1 MCYSDNEV
9 INVEQKYAAL
19 IMDLRNSRSYSDSD
33 RYLIQ
38 NHMIQAINFLNKAF
52 YKNILRAVDFSAGDE
67 IQGLFSTAE
76 SAYLFYRLF
85 SIYLYPIKI
94 RAGIGVGTWN
104 LQISN
109 RGTTSQDGQAYHYAR
124 HAINS
129 TDDTEGYPA
138 LLYSNTQKDVV
149 LNTIIGGA
157 STISENLSVNQNQLF
172 LATEILFPVYLDSE
186 IEWPLDLIEE
196 LLTEKSRFD
205 HKVFQS
211 NRDLP
216 FDHIDLTLDKLELER
231 THPKENF
238 YKQLKQGAFFITSG
252 KQRGIQSELANILAI
267 KRQTVARSLDSGN
280 IYIARNM
287 ALAALYDMKNI
298 ERLEEL
304 S

>member
-149 LNTIIGGA
+149 LNTMIGGA

>member
-149 LNTIIGGA
+149 LNTMIGGA

-196 LLTEKSRFD
+196 LLTEKNRFD

-216 FDHIDLTLDKLELER
+216 FDHIDLTLDQLELER

>member
-1 MCYSDNEV
+1 M
-9 INVEQKYAAL
+9 EQKYAAL

-138 LLYSNTQKDVV
+138 LLYSNTHKDVV
-149 LNTIIGGA
+149 LNTMIGGA

>member
-1 MCYSDNEV
+1 M
-9 INVEQKYAAL
+9 EQKYAAL

-76 SAYLFYRLF
+76 SAYLLYRLF
-85 SIYLYPIKI
+85 SIYLFPRKI

-216 FDHIDLTLDKLELER
+216 FDHIDLTLDKLEPER

>member
-149 LNTIIGGA
+149 LNTMIGGA

-216 FDHIDLTLDKLELER
+216 FDHIDLTLDKLEPER

>member
-1 MCYSDNEV
+1 M
-9 INVEQKYAAL
+9 EQKYAAL

-67 IQGLFSTAE
+67 IQGLFSTTE

-216 FDHIDLTLDKLELER
+216 FDHIDLTLDQLEPER

>member
-1 MCYSDNEV
+1 M
-9 INVEQKYAAL
+9 EQKYAAL
-19 IMDLRNSRSYSDSD
+19 IMDLRNSRSYSDLD

-38 NHMIQAINFLNKAF
+38 NHIIQVINFLNKTF

-76 SAYLFYRLF
+76 SAYLFYRLL

-129 TDDTEGYPA
+129 TDNTDGYSV
-138 LLYSNTQKDVV
+138 LIYSNTQKDVV

-157 STISENLSVNQNQLF
+157 STISESLSVNQNQLF
-172 LATEILFPVYLDSE
+172 LATEIMFPVYLNSE
-186 IEWPLDLIEE
+186 IEWPLDLIEG
-196 LLTEKSRFD
+196 LLIEKGKFD
-205 HKVFQS
+205 HKVSQT

-216 FDHIDLTLDKLELER
+216 FDHIDLTLGKLDLER
-231 THPKENF
+231 IHPKEDF
-238 YKQLKQGAFFITSG
+238 YKQLKRGAFFITSG
-252 KQRGIQSELANILAI
+252 KQRGIQSELAKILAI
-267 KRQTVARSLDSGN
+267 KRQTVARSLNSGN
-280 IYIARNM
+280 IYISRNM

-298 ERLEEL
+298 EILEEL

>member
-1 MCYSDNEV
+1 M
-9 INVEQKYAAL
+9 EQKYAAL
-19 IMDLRNSRSYSDSD
+19 IMDLRNSRSYSDTD

-216 FDHIDLTLDKLELER
+216 FDHIDLTLDKLEPER

>member
-1 MCYSDNEV
+1 M
-9 INVEQKYAAL
+9 EQKYAAL

-149 LNTIIGGA
+149 LNTMIGGA

-216 FDHIDLTLDKLELER
+216 FDHIDLTLDKLELEK

>member
-1 MCYSDNEV
+1 M
-9 INVEQKYAAL
+9 EQKYAAL

-216 FDHIDLTLDKLELER
+216 FDHIDLTLDKLEPER

-280 IYIARNM
+280 IYSSRNM

>member
-216 FDHIDLTLDKLELER
+216 FDHIDLTLDQLEPER

>member
-1 MCYSDNEV
+1 MCYSDNKV

-216 FDHIDLTLDKLELER
+216 FDHIDLTLDKLEPER

>member
-1 MCYSDNEV
+1 M
-9 INVEQKYAAL
+9 EQKYAAL

-149 LNTIIGGA
+149 LNTMIGGA

>member
-1 MCYSDNEV
+1 M
-9 INVEQKYAAL
+9 EQKYAAL

-104 LQISN
+104 PQISN

-149 LNTIIGGA
+149 LNTMIGGA

>member
-1 MCYSDNEV
+1 M
-9 INVEQKYAAL
+9 EQKYAAL

-109 RGTTSQDGQAYHYAR
+109 RRTTSQDGQAYHYAR

-149 LNTIIGGA
+149 LNTMIGGA

>member
-1 MCYSDNEV
+1 M
-9 INVEQKYAAL
+9 EQKYAAL

-211 NRDLP
+211 TRDLP
-216 FDHIDLTLDKLELER
+216 FDHIDLTLDQLEPER

>member
-1 MCYSDNEV
+1 M
-9 INVEQKYAAL
+9 EQKYAAL

-216 FDHIDLTLDKLELER
+216 FDHIDLTLDQLEPER

>member
-1 MCYSDNEV
+1 M
-9 INVEQKYAAL
+9 EQKYAAL

-94 RAGIGVGTWN
+94 WAGIGVGTWN

-216 FDHIDLTLDKLELER
+216 FDHIDLTLDKLEPER

>member
-1 MCYSDNEV
+1 
-9 INVEQKYAAL
+9 
-19 IMDLRNSRSYSDSD
+19 
-33 RYLIQ
+33 
-38 NHMIQAINFLNKAF
+38 MIQAINFLNKAF

-76 SAYLFYRLF
+76 SEYLFYRLF

-216 FDHIDLTLDKLELER
+216 FDHIDLTLDKLEPER

-287 ALAALYDMKNI
+287 ALAALYDMRNI

>member
-1 MCYSDNEV
+1 M
-9 INVEQKYAAL
+9 ARL
-19 IMDLRNSRSYSDSD
+19 ITM
-33 RYLIQ
+33 
-38 NHMIQAINFLNKAF
+38 
-52 YKNILRAVDFSAGDE
+52 
-67 IQGLFSTAE
+67 
-76 SAYLFYRLF
+76 
-85 SIYLYPIKI
+85 P
-94 RAGIGVGTWN
+94 GTQ
-104 LQISN
+104 L
-109 RGTTSQDGQAYHYAR
+109 T
-124 HAINS
+124 S

-149 LNTIIGGA
+149 LNTMIGGA

-211 NRDLP
+211 NRDLA

-252 KQRGIQSELANILAI
+252 KQRGIQSELANISRY
-267 KRQTVARSLDSGN
+267 KKTDCGTFFRQRKHICVP
-280 IYIARNM
+280 RNM

-304 S
+304 SERYSC

>member
-1 MCYSDNEV
+1 M
-9 INVEQKYAAL
+9 EQKYAAL

-109 RGTTSQDGQAYHYAR
+109 RGTTSQDGQAYHSAR

-149 LNTIIGGA
+149 LNTMIGGA

>member
-1 MCYSDNEV
+1 MCYSDNKV

-94 RAGIGVGTWN
+94 WAGIGVGTWN

-149 LNTIIGGA
+149 LNTMIGGA

-216 FDHIDLTLDKLELER
+216 FDHIDLTLDKLELEK

-252 KQRGIQSELANILAI
+252 KQRGIHRELANILAI

>member
-1 MCYSDNEV
+1 MCYSDNKV

-94 RAGIGVGTWN
+94 WAGIGVGTWN

-109 RGTTSQDGQAYHYAR
+109 RGTTSQDGQAYHHAR

-216 FDHIDLTLDKLELER
+216 FDHIDLTLDKLELEK

-298 ERLEEL
+298 ERLAEL

>member
-1 MCYSDNEV
+1 M
-9 INVEQKYAAL
+9 EQKYAAL

-149 LNTIIGGA
+149 LNTMIGGA

-216 FDHIDLTLDKLELER
+216 FDHIDLTLDKLEPER

>member
-1 MCYSDNEV
+1 M
-9 INVEQKYAAL
+9 EQKYAAL

-157 STISENLSVNQNQLF
+157 PTISENLSVNQNQLF

-216 FDHIDLTLDKLELER
+216 FDHIDLTLDKLEPER

>member
-1 MCYSDNEV
+1 MCYSDNKV

-149 LNTIIGGA
+149 LNTMIGGA

>member
-1 MCYSDNEV
+1 M
-9 INVEQKYAAL
+9 EQKYAAL

-67 IQGLFSTAE
+67 IQGLFSTGE

-216 FDHIDLTLDKLELER
+216 FDHIDLTLDKLEPER

>member
-1 MCYSDNEV
+1 M
-9 INVEQKYAAL
+9 EQKYAAL

>member
-1 MCYSDNEV
+1 M
-9 INVEQKYAAL
+9 EQKYAAL

-216 FDHIDLTLDKLELER
+216 FDHIDLTLDKLELEK

>member
-216 FDHIDLTLDKLELER
+216 FDHIDLTLDQLEPER

-287 ALAALYDMKNI
+287 ALAVLYDMKNI

>member
-1 MCYSDNEV
+1 M
-9 INVEQKYAAL
+9 
-19 IMDLRNSRSYSDSD
+19 
-33 RYLIQ
+33 
-38 NHMIQAINFLNKAF
+38 
-52 YKNILRAVDFSAGDE
+52 
-67 IQGLFSTAE
+67 
-76 SAYLFYRLF
+76 
-85 SIYLYPIKI
+85 YPIKI
-94 RAGIGVGTWN
+94 WAGIGVGTWN

-109 RGTTSQDGQAYHYAR
+109 RGTTSQDGQAYHHAR

-216 FDHIDLTLDKLELER
+216 FDHIDLTLDKLELEK

>member
-1 MCYSDNEV
+1 M
-9 INVEQKYAAL
+9 EQKYAAL

-216 FDHIDLTLDKLELER
+216 FDHIDLTLDQLEPER

-252 KQRGIQSELANILAI
+252 KQRGIQSDLANILAI

>member
-149 LNTIIGGA
+149 LNTMIGGA

-298 ERLEEL
+298 ERLKEL

>member
-1 MCYSDNEV
+1 M
-9 INVEQKYAAL
+9 EQKYAAL

-216 FDHIDLTLDKLELER
+216 FDHIDLTLDKLEPER

>member
-1 MCYSDNEV
+1 M
-9 INVEQKYAAL
+9 EQKYAAL

-38 NHMIQAINFLNKAF
+38 NHMIQAINFLNNAF

-149 LNTIIGGA
+149 LNTMIGGA